1 LGPLSSSQKFFNS
14 QLDNSFIYD
23 YMINESYNHVV
34 IYGGRVLELKAE
46 ILKALA
52 QPTRLKIL
60 ECLRTG
66 EKCIC
71 DIVPA
76 INGEQSNISRHISL
90 MQKSNLVTTRKD
102 GVKVMVKVRDPK
114 IFDILDRVSS
124 ILRSRMDEQ
133 SRLMRAI

>member
-1 LGPLSSSQKFFNS
+1 
-14 QLDNSFIYD
+14 
-23 YMINESYNHVV
+23 MEE
-34 IYGGRVLELKAE
+34 RVLELKAE

-60 ECLRTG
+60 ELLRNG

-71 DIVPA
+71 EIVPA

-102 GVKVMVKVRDPK
+102 GVKVMVKVSDARV
-114 IFDILDRVSS
+114 FEILDS
-124 ILRSRMDEQ
+124 IALLLKKQIIETGKLVQQLS
-133 SRLMRAI
+133 